1 MARRFAACVL
11 SAGALLSASACTS
24 QAQPAPT
31 VAASRSSAPATKAPA
46 TQAPATQAAASTG
59 TAAPCANGDLKTSWG
74 YGTQSMPLQV
84 DAVAFT
90 NVGDRA
96 CTLQG
101 YPGVAITDGGT
112 VINAVRVLNGYRGDL
127 PPLTSP
133 PLVILAPAAHAYAV
147 VEWLLRQSQACYPA
161 GTGTFEIT
169 APDTT
174 NTIILSTSVMGRA
187 GICSGLKVNP
197 VVPGTFGA

>member
-1 MARRFAACVL
+1 MARRFAACLL
-11 SAGALLSASACTS
+11 SAGAVLTASACTS

-31 VAASRSSAPATKAPA
+31 AAATPSSAQA
-46 TQAPATQAAASTG
+46 TQAAPATQAAASTG
-59 TAAPCANGDLKTSWG
+59 TAAPCANGDVKTSWG
-74 YGTQSMPLQV
+74 YGTQSMPWQV
-84 DAVAFT
+84 DAVVFT

-101 YPGVAITDGGT
+101 YPGVAISDGGT

-133 PLVILAPAAHAYAV
+133 PLVTLAPAAHAYAV

-169 APDTT
+169 APSTT
-174 NTIILSTSVMGRA
+174 NTITLSTSVMGRA